1 MVAPHSL
8 CHTRNMTDFTVDDH
22 GSIVL
27 LRPETLQAWSWIL
40 ANLGQEV
47 PTFAG
52 AIAIERKYVQP
63 ILLGL
68 VRDDLT
74 WETPTPTSH

>member
-1 MVAPHSL
+1 MAGPFHL
-8 CHTRNMTDFTVDDH
+8 CHTRPMTDFTIDDH

-27 LRPETLQAWSWIL
+27 LRPETRQAWAWIL
-40 ANLGQEV
+40 DNLGQEA

-52 AIAIERKYVQP
+52 AIVIERKYVEP

-68 VRDDLT
+68 TQDDLT
-74 WETPTPTSH
+74 WTSPTPTIH